1 MKMSSEWS
9 PLETSTY
16 QDHVIAHVLGATAL
30 GVFEHDQAAH
40 MLLDIGFFWTIYV
53 DGEMALVLQSLAIKG
68 FELTEEIRTELLAD
82 VQSLHNVSC
91 DNESLL
97 RMKTVPA
104 GALIKEVGIYALE
117 DRRRILI
124 ECEKTNLLIQSS
136 LSTGEMQIITDYS
149 KGSLARVFLSI
160 VCKRTE

>member
-1 MKMSSEWS
+1 MARRISGWHMKMSSEWS

-30 GVFEHDQAAH
+30 GFFEHDQAAH
-40 MLLDIGFFWTIYV
+40 ILLDIGFFWTIYV

-68 FELTEEIRTELLAD
+68 FELAEEIRTDLFAD
-82 VQSLHNVSC
+82 VHSLHNGLC

-97 RMKTVPA
+97 RMKPAPA
-104 GALIKEVGIYALE
+104 GALIKEVGLYALE

-124 ECEKTNLLIQSS
+124 ECEKTNLSIESS
-136 LSTGEMQIITDYS
+136 LSTGEMQIIAELS
-149 KGSLARVFLSI
+149 KSRLA
-160 VCKRTE
+160 